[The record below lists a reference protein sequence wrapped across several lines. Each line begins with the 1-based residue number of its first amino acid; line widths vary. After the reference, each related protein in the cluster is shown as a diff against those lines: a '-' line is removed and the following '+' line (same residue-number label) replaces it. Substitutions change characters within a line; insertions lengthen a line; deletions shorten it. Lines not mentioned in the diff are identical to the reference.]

1 VITFNPQLFP
11 LAMARSVYQLADKL
25 RYYDPQRLISD
36 EAGEPEW
43 LQNLIAV
50 IQNMEV
56 GIALS

>member
-1 VITFNPQLFP
+1 
-11 LAMARSVYQLADKL
+11 MARSVYQLADKL